1 MMKITAMLIFVL
13 AISGCAAKKPAD
25 SYKAFIE
32 SEIKD
37 LNSVPNVVVD
47 GHFKSDVDKPDLS
60 GPPPVGTCVIDLH
73 RERRLEG
80 VAVNDAMQLEM
91 KHELQGGKWVMTA
104 GSGKYVGVDPG
115 KKASAEEKRVAAAR
129 AQQIVGTTF
138 NFKSLDEFKKNQL
151 H

>member
-1 MMKITAMLIFVL
+1 MMKSTAPIMFVL
-13 AISGCAAKKPAD
+13 LISGCADKNPAD

-32 SEIKD
+32 NEIRD

-47 GHFKSDVDKPDLS
+47 EQFKSEVEKSDLS
-60 GPPPVGTCVIDLH
+60 ATPVVGTCVLDLH
-73 RERRLEG
+73 RERRIEG

-104 GSGKYVGVDPG
+104 GSGKYVGVESG
-115 KKASAEEKRVAAAR
+115 KKASAEEKRIGAAR

-138 NFKSLDEFKKNQL
+138 NFKSLDELKKNQL